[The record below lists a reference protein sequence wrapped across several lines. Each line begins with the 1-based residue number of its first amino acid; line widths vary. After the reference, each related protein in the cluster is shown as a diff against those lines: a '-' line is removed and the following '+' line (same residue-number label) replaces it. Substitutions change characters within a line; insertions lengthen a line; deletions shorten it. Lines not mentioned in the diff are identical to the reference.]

1 MSLTKTFK
9 IQKFSLLSI
18 KLESNKIK
26 SHNNIEKLLRKKWI
40 KLFNFSIFFLYGKL
54 TTFQYVLILYKRMS

>member
-1 MSLTKTFK
+1 MFLTKTFK

-40 KLFNFSIFFLYGKL
+40 KLFNFSIFF
-54 TTFQYVLILYKRMS
+54 FVWQIDNISVCSNLI

>member
-1 MSLTKTFK
+1 MFLMKTFK

-40 KLFNFSIFFLYGKL
+40 KLFNFSIFF
-54 TTFQYVLILYKRMS
+54 FVWQINNISVCSNLI

>member
-1 MSLTKTFK
+1 MFLTITFK

-40 KLFNFSIFFLYGKL
+40 KLFNFSIFF
-54 TTFQYVLILYKRMS
+54 FVWQINNISVCSNLI

>member
-40 KLFNFSIFFLYGKL
+40 KLFNFSIFF
-54 TTFQYVLILYKRMS
+54 FVWQINNISVCSNLI

>member
-1 MSLTKTFK
+1 MFLTKTFK

-40 KLFNFSIFFLYGKL
+40 KLFNFSIFF
-54 TTFQYVLILYKRMS
+54 FVWQINNISVCSNLI

>member
-1 MSLTKTFK
+1 MSLMKTFK

-40 KLFNFSIFFLYGKL
+40 KLFNFSIFF
-54 TTFQYVLILYKRMS
+54 FVWQINNISVCSNLI

>member
-1 MSLTKTFK
+1 MSLMKTFK

-40 KLFNFSIFFLYGKL
+40 KLFNFSIFF
-54 TTFQYVLILYKRMS
+54 FVWQIDNISVCSNLI